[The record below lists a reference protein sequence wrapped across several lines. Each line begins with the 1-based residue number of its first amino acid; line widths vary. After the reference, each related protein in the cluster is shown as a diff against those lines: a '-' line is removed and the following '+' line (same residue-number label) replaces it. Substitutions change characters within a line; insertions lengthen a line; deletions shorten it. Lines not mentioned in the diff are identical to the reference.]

1 MENCVSCLDRLL
13 PIAGQVTALT
23 RAALIDGS
31 GKPAIA
37 EATRI
42 TYEVKSLP
50 NLAGISR
57 HGFRAP
63 GASLGAIAPAR
74 GDRPRASRPVW
85 LRPVRMPDS
94 R

>member
-1 MENCVSCLDRLL
+1 MENYVSCLDRLL

-63 GASLGAIAPAR
+63 GASLGGGHRTGPR
-74 GDRPRASRPVW
+74 RPSAGKPPRPVPP
-85 LRPVRMPDS
+85 RPDA
-94 R
+94 